1 MPKLGFIHSIVFA
14 ESIEKTN
21 STLGT
26 GSSGS
31 KGNELVSE
39 LGVEEGRK
47 SGSDAGSGVGITS
60 PLIWHQKFKIEF
72 TLSKDN
78 LSPMTVILV

>member
-60 PLIWHQKFKIEF
+60 PLYGSGMDLLQRTKPGRH
-72 TLSKDN
+72 SGHGH
-78 LSPMTVILV
+78 

>member
-47 SGSDAGSGVGITS
+47 SGSDADSGVGITS
-60 PLIWHQKFKIEF
+60 PLAKCDVKIHFCQE
-72 TLSKDN
+72 
-78 LSPMTVILV
+78 